1 MNPKA
6 EGAFEAIS
14 YIREFMRKYKD
25 RKNFASMLEDETVGL
40 IDDIASGAAVDFRLR
55 LTSLR
60 G

>member
-14 YIREFMRKYKD
+14 YLREFIRRYKE
-25 RKNFASMLEDETVGL
+25 RKNFPVMLEDELSAL
-40 IDDIASGAAVDFRLR
+40 IDDIASGSAVDFRIR